1 MGKKLKKLP
10 NLVNKSP
17 WLWRSCTQ
25 SRTLSF
31 RISNDIFIKTIN
43 SAYEEDD
50 MSDDEQI
57 EALLRGLSLRQG
69 NRLFLELE
77 ETNSIMAAGVAGNCE
92 VPFKESVAMAMD
104 SKEPYLE
111 FKKSMEEM
119 VEAHGLK
126 DDWKGLEMLLSW
138 YLKANS
144 KTNHGFIIGAFV
156 DLMVGFGDCSPNS
169 PSSSSSSSSCSSS
182 SSLLCS
188 SNSYDSSFG
197 GPNCSTSSSSSTHVL
212 AIPSLSSLFEDKEED
227 IEKNVE

>member
-31 RISNDIFIKTIN
+31 RISNDIFKTIN

-77 ETNSIMAAGVAGNCE
+77 ETNSIMAAAAGVAGNCE

-156 DLMVGFGDCSPNS
+156 DLMVGFGDYSPNS
-169 PSSSSSSSSCSSS
+169 PSCSSSTSSCSSN
-182 SSLLCS
+182 CS
-188 SNSYDSSFG
+188 
-197 GPNCSTSSSSSTHVL
+197 STSSSSSTHVL
-212 AIPSLSSLFEDKEED
+212 ALPSLSSLFEDEEEE
-227 IEKNVE
+227 IEKSVE

>member
-31 RISNDIFIKTIN
+31 RISNDIFKTIN

-57 EALLRGLSLRQG
+57 EALLRGLSQRQG

-77 ETNSIMAAGVAGNCE
+77 ETNSIMAAAAAAGEVAGNCQ

-126 DDWKGLEMLLSW
+126 DDWNGLEMLLSW

-156 DLMVGFGDCSPNS
+156 DLMVGFGDYSPNS
-169 PSSSSSSSSCSSS
+169 PSTSSCSSLLCSSSSYDSCFGGPNGSSSSSSST
-182 SSLLCS
+182 
-188 SNSYDSSFG
+188 Y
-197 GPNCSTSSSSSTHVL
+197 VL
-212 AIPSLSSLFEDKEED
+212 ALPSLSSLFELE
-227 IEKNVE
+227 